1 MSSCLN
7 RSVIRLAC
15 LLLAGCAAAPPP
27 PRPAPLPPLHSSINA
42 ATVPTLTEFAAVT
55 RMCRDI
61 FNRYSE
67 ERIAEYF
74 RQNPEEQIFPALHG
88 WFWVYEGCVERK
100 TASLCDA
107 TADDLGS
114 VKTLL
119 REDPRLAA
127 LMSFDQLL
135 AERDRQCPA
144 QADLQAQITRAQAR
158 GERVARN
165 CDDVWSQPVLTT
177 LSASVHSPDFTY
189 HRTKFNC
196 SGSLAYQFLESHC
209 RAVTNAR
216 RPRRIPEVPW
226 TSDELGVEDYLC
238 PLVDSEFRARVK
250 LSLNAAPAS
259 AHRPGTD

>member
-1 MSSCLN
+1 
-7 RSVIRLAC
+7 
-15 LLLAGCAAAPPP
+15 
-27 PRPAPLPPLHSSINA
+27 
-42 ATVPTLTEFAAVT
+42 
-55 RMCRDI
+55 MCRDI

-74 RQNPEEQIFPALHG
+74 REHPEAQIYPAMHG

-119 REDPRLAA
+119 REDLRLVT

-158 GERVARN
+158 GERVGRN
-165 CDDVWSQPVLTT
+165 CEDVWARPVLTT
-177 LSASVHSPDFTY
+177 LSTKVRLSDFSY
-189 HRTKFNC
+189 DPRKLNC
-196 SGSLAYQFLESHC
+196 GPPLGYQFLESHC

-226 TSDELGVEDYLC
+226 SSDELGVEDYLC
-238 PLVDSEFRARVK
+238 PLVDSEFIPKRR
-250 LSLNAAPAS
+250 
-259 AHRPGTD
+259 